1 MHLTDAL
8 CIAYSIFQI
17 LYVSILGARLEHRP
31 KILITYLICIAVSFC
46 CIWLRGVFKNNK
58 AVRISTLLYP
68 LILLIPFYSVSG
80 YEVHMFFNGFFDK
93 YVINF
98 EFALFTVHPTIW
110 FQNIVSRP
118 LTEWMMFGYSFYLFL
133 LPITTAWLYCTHKSE
148 EWQHLLGAL
157 LISFFICYVIF
168 TLFPVQGP
176 RMAMADHYSVKLQG
190 YLFQQF
196 VVLLEN
202 GAMLHGGAF
211 PSAHCS
217 AATVMLVLS
226 YRYDKRLFIMIAPII
241 ITLYISTVYGRYH
254 YPTDVIGGIIVGFT
268 GIYLYWPLKRLWEN
282 IQQIKFEY
290 ARKSVL

>member
-8 CIAYSIFQI
+8 CIVYSVFQI
-17 LYVSILGARLEHRP
+17 VYVSIFGARLEHRP
-31 KILITYLICIAVSFC
+31 KILIIYLGCIAVSVC
-46 CIWLRGVFKNNK
+46 CIWLRGGFKKNK
-58 AVRISTLLYP
+58 AVRIGTLLYP
-68 LILLIPFYSVSG
+68 LLLLIPFYSISG
-80 YEVHMFFNGFFDK
+80 YEVHMFYSGFFDK
-93 YVINF
+93 FIIHY
-98 EFALFTVHPTIW
+98 EFLFFAVHPSVW

-157 LISFFICYVIF
+157 LISFFVCYIIF
-168 TLFPVQGP
+168 TLLPVQGP
-176 RMAMADHYSVKLQG
+176 RVAMADLYNVKLQG

-196 VVLLEN
+196 VALLESR
-202 GAMLHGGAF
+202 AMLHGGAF

-217 AATVMLVLS
+217 AATVMLVLA

-254 YPTDVIGGIIVGFT
+254 YPTDVLGGIIVGFI
-268 GIYLYWPLKRLWEN
+268 GIYLYWPLKKLWEN
-282 IQQIKFEY
+282 VKQAKFEY